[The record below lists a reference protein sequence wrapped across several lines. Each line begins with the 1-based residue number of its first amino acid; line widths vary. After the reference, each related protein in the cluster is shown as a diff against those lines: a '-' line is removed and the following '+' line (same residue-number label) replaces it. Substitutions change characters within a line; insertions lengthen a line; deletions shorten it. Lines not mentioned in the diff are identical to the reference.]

1 MDMKR
6 IQANIESN
14 DYPDKESLRKDI
26 MKMFQN
32 CMYYNQVDS
41 PYYKAAVDCKTFIT
55 PYLDSLKD
63 KKDLRQEQRQRQTAK
78 KTAGK
83 GAKTASKS
91 ASKKKPQKK
100 P

>member
-1 MDMKR
+1 
-6 IQANIESN
+6 
-14 DYPDKESLRKDI
+14 
-26 MKMFQN
+26 MKMFEN

-41 PYYKAAVDCKTFIT
+41 PYYKAAVDCKAFIA

-63 KKDLRQEQRQRQTAK
+63 KKDIQAEERERHGSK

-91 ASKKKPQKK
+91 ASKKKP
-100 P
+100 